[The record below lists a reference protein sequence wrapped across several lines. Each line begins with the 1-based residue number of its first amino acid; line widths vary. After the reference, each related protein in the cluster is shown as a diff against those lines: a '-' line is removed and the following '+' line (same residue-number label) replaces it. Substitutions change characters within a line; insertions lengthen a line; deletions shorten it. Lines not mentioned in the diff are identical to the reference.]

1 MRKVN
6 IPKTLKAAV
15 LTGINKPLELRNLE
29 INDLLPGQ
37 VLVKILYS
45 GVCRSQLME
54 IEGKRGE
61 DNWIPHL
68 LGHEGSGI
76 VIKVGSSVNKF
87 QIGDEVILT
96 WIKCEGLEEQGAEYL
111 SQGEIINSGPVT
123 TFSNYSV
130 VSENRIIKKPKNLGF
145 DTAILFGCAL
155 PTGAGMVINEIN
167 VNLESSVVVIGL
179 GGIGMSAIAMLLSLK
194 IKNIIAL
201 DISAKKLD
209 LVKSWGVNHTIDAS
223 KPNIQELVQEIF
235 PDGAEYCIESAGR
248 VSTIELGFSLVNR
261 NKGKLLFAS
270 HPPEGEKIRLSPHEL
285 ISGKSIAG
293 SWGGAI
299 DPDRDI
305 PILYHNFISANF
317 PLNSLLTKP
326 YSLLNI
332 NKALEDLES
341 GKVLRPLIKMEH

>member
-29 INDLLPGQ
+29 IKDLLPGQ

-167 VNLESSVVVIGL
+167 DNLRKIVKNLGINSARFDKCLNNEVISNKILEGRID
-179 GGIGMSAIAMLLSLK
+179 GHQKYSINSTPTIIINEKKFKGSASF
-194 IKNIIAL
+194 KNI
-201 DISAKKLD
+201 K
-209 LVKSWGVNHTIDAS
+209 
-223 KPNIQELVQEIF
+223 
-235 PDGAEYCIESAGR
+235 
-248 VSTIELGFSLVNR
+248 
-261 NKGKLLFAS
+261 
-270 HPPEGEKIRLSPHEL
+270 EKIEKL
-285 ISGKSIAG
+285 I
-293 SWGGAI
+293 
-299 DPDRDI
+299 
-305 PILYHNFISANF
+305 
-317 PLNSLLTKP
+317 
-326 YSLLNI
+326 
-332 NKALEDLES
+332 
-341 GKVLRPLIKMEH
+341 